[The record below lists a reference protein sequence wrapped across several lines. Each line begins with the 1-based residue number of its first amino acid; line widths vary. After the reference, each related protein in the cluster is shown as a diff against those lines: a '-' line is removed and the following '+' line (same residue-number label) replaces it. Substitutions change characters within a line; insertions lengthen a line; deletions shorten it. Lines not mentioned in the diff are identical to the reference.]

1 MKDKERKI
9 DETKISGFFDDGTE
23 FNGELKFK
31 GSFRVDGYFR
41 GRIESD
47 SHLIIGERGKV
58 EADVHVAY
66 ALINGEFKG
75 TIVATEKIEI
85 HPRAR
90 VFGTIQTPKLV
101 IEEGA
106 YLEANCQTFES
117 AGQAI
122 QTKASEDEIK
132 SIIAQ

>member
-1 MKDKERKI
+1 MKEKERKI
-9 DETKISGFFDDGTE
+9 DETKITGFFDDGTE
-23 FNGELKFK
+23 FNGELKFR
-31 GSFRVDGYFR
+31 GSFRVDGFFR

-58 EADVHVAY
+58 EADVRVGY

-75 TIVATEKIEI
+75 TIIATEKIEI
-85 HPRAR
+85 HPRGR

-106 YLEANCQTFES
+106 YLEANCQTIES
-117 AGQAI
+117 RSAA
-122 QTKASEDEIK
+122 DEIK
-132 SIIAQ
+132 PASEK

>member
-31 GSFRVDGYFR
+31 GSFRIDGFFR

-58 EADVHVAY
+58 EADIRVAF
-66 ALINGEFKG
+66 ALINGEFRG
-75 TIVATEKIEI
+75 TIQATDKVEI
-85 HPRAR
+85 HSQGR
-90 VFGTIQTPKLV
+90 VYGTIQTPKLS
-101 IEEGA
+101 IAEGA
-106 YLEANCQTFES
+106 YLEANCQTLES
-117 AGQAI
+117 
-122 QTKASEDEIK
+122 TSSEDESK
-132 SIIAQ
+132 PTFEA